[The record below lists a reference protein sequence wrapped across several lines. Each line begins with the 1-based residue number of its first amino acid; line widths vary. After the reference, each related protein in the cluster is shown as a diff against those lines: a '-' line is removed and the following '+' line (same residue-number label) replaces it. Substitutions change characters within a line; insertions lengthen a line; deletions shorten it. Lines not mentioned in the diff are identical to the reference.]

1 MMFFHPNE
9 LPQRIAFS
17 GLVQHAKPLFFL
29 FVLLLSGISLAQAQT
44 PDKTALGKI
53 TIPEQ
58 NAEWEV
64 KRRLGAQAPQPLTM
78 KGKNGQPLPPNQTLT
93 VKGKTVTNQAF
104 FNELNTFERNINR
117 NGFTIRNKPGADRI
131 VYATPK
137 GMALINQQVSLEP
150 SQGNLLSSA
159 EILARN
165 TEERKAGN
173 VIVKPASLYSAQ
185 EFTQVRKNALKVQG
199 ANLVAI
205 ASDPSANAPAGTL
218 HKNFNYSKSKTW
230 TYGSAGKFLASFSA
244 SAKLSGKYY
253 QPAGKEEGL
262 SQEQIKAAIGATQT
276 EFNFAA
282 TAKASGA
289 ILNKPINVLNANAVA
304 YVPANS
310 SKKAKLTLLAQ
321 LAGVTLLNL
330 NKEFSTN
337 FNETGRKSKQHAW
350 GREYYTTILGV
361 PVSGEI
367 GVRGEIGFEYSLK
380 GTLPYSVQASC
391 KPYATITGY
400 AEAAVDAFI
409 AEAGVSASLNF
420 IKGYVA
426 ISGSAGIAVLNNVL
440 LWTNLNAS
448 YNLEFLSGRLSV
460 YVETADFC
468 PIFDCSYRHDWD
480 IWNWSG
486 IKRTGSFAD
495 EFSLNVYNW

>member
-1 MMFFHPNE
+1 MFFHPNE
-9 LPQRIAFS
+9 LPQRAAFR
-17 GLVQHAKPLFFL
+17 GLVQQTKPLFFL
-29 FVLLLSGISLAQAQT
+29 FILLLCGIGAAQAQAT
-44 PDKTALGKI
+44 DKTNLGQI

-64 KRRLGAQAPQPLTM
+64 KRRMGAQAPPPLTM

-131 VYATPK
+131 VYAAPK
-137 GMALINQQVSLEP
+137 GMAQINQQVNLTP
-150 SQGNLLSSA
+150 SQGQLLSNA

-165 TEERKAGN
+165 TEEYKAGN
-173 VIVKPASLYSAQ
+173 IIVKPTSRYSAQ
-185 EFTQVRKNALKVQG
+185 EFTQVRKNAVKVQG
-199 ANLVAI
+199 ASLVA
-205 ASDPSANAPAGTL
+205 SESNPGANAPAGTL
-218 HKNFNYSKSKTW
+218 HKNFNYNKSQNW
-230 TYGSAGKFLASFSA
+230 SFGSAGKFLASFSA

-253 QPAGKEEGL
+253 QPAGKEDGL

-276 EFNFAA
+276 EFNFEA

-289 ILNKPINVLNANAVA
+289 ILNKPINVLNGKAVA
-304 YVPANS
+304 YLPANS
-310 SKKAKLTLLAQ
+310 SKKAKVTLLAQ
-321 LAGVTLLNL
+321 LAGITVLNV

-337 FNETGRKSKQHAW
+337 FDETGRKSKQHAW
-350 GREYYTTILGV
+350 GREYNTTILGV

-420 IKGYVA
+420 IKGHVTIA
-426 ISGSAGIAVLNNVL
+426 GSAGFAVLNNVA

-460 YVETADFC
+460 YVETPDIC
-468 PIFDCSYRHDWD
+468 PVFDCSYRHDWD

-486 IKRTGSFAD
+486 IKRTGSFVD
-495 EFSLNVYNW
+495 ERSINVYNW